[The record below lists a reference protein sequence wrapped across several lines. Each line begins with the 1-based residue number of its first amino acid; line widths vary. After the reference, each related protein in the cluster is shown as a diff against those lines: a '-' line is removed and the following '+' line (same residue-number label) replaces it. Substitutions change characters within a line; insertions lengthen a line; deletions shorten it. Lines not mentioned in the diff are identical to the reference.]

1 MILFK
6 CDYCNNSFNNLNDY
20 RRHISTKKHIENI
33 KTVNSSSTKHIE
45 TYRNK
50 QNQIDNNTNKSN
62 LGYQLRN
69 YNLDKYICSY
79 CLKEF
84 KTNNGF
90 RKHIRNTCIVI
101 PKQIKQELIN
111 KHNRN
116 TRTKNYI
123 EKERIIKSITI
134 NNNNNIINNIQN
146 NIYKNEKNN
155 KEYLIMNP
163 IGKESIEHFTD
174 KDKLDIVNSRHNFYS
189 TFINKLYKNPS
200 NHNLMLEN
208 INKGRIKYINQNNK
222 IQSGQL
228 NIMLKRIISHNMD
241 NIDDIYHEVKS
252 ILNTIQNIDINAQMN
267 KYYDSNKDFCKKM
280 EDDLYMKLININD
293 VCKTKLENIIEEN
306 EELMVKLK
314 S

>member
-1 MILFK
+1 MVIK
-6 CDYCNNSFNNLNDY
+6 CNYCNIICPTPSKYSN
-20 RRHISTKKHIENI
+20 HITTAKHIKNI
-33 KTVNSSSTKHIE
+33 QQQKTSSTKHIE

-69 YNLDKYICSY
+69 YNLDKYTCPY

-123 EKERIIKSITI
+123 EKDKVIKSVTI
-134 NNNNNIINNIQN
+134 NNNIINNIQN

-174 KDKLDIVNSRHNFYS
+174 KDKLDIVNSRGNFYN

-200 NHNLMLEN
+200 NHNFMLEN
-208 INKGRIKYINQNNK
+208 KNKNLVKYINQNK
-222 IQSGQL
+222 KLQSGKL

-252 ILNTIQNIDINAQMN
+252 ILNTIQDIDINAQMN
-267 KYYDSNKDFCKKM
+267 KYYDSDKDFCKKM
-280 EDDLYMKLININD
+280 EDDLYMKLININN

-306 EELMVKLK
+306 EELMVRLK
-314 S
+314 NK